1 MSLVLATGGLGF
13 IGSHTCINLVNKG
26 YDVLI
31 VDSLINSHDDI
42 FTKIL
47 NIIDLKKNSN
57 RGNIFFEKGDLL
69 DKLFLEKIFKENT
82 IDTVVHFAGLKSVE
96 ESVKN
101 PINYW
106 NTNINIALNILT
118 TMENYK
124 CYKFIFSSSAT
135 IYKPLI
141 SKKLIENNPTIPINP
156 YGKTKLTIEKILD
169 DIYLSNKGKWKIIN
183 LRYFNPVGAHH
194 SGLIGENPKQNSSN
208 LFPIISK
215 VIFGN
220 IKKVSVY
227 GNDWPTKDG
236 TCIRDYIHIEDL
248 AAAHVI
254 AINFLKKNKPQIN
267 SVNIGTG
274 LGSSVLDVINT
285 YSRINKIE
293 IPYKFEKRR
302 KGDVPYLVADNTLCK
317 KLFNWYPKKNLE
329 IMCMDSFKFLKN
341 LYH

>member
-31 VDSLINSHDDI
+31 VDSLLNRHDEI

-124 CYKFIFSSSAT
+124 CYKFIQELNNWDVSNVTNMRAMFS
-135 IYKPLI
+135 YCD
-141 SKKLIENNPTIPINP
+141 KLIN
-156 YGKTKLTIEKILD
+156 
-169 DIYLSNKGKWKIIN
+169 
-183 LRYFNPVGAHH
+183 
-194 SGLIGENPKQNSSN
+194 
-208 LFPIISK
+208 
-215 VIFGN
+215 
-220 IKKVSVY
+220 
-227 GNDWPTKDG
+227 
-236 TCIRDYIHIEDL
+236 
-248 AAAHVI
+248 
-254 AINFLKKNKPQIN
+254 NKP
-267 SVNIGTG
+267 TW
-274 LGSSVLDVINT
+274 
-285 YSRINKIE
+285 
-293 IPYKFEKRR
+293 YK
-302 KGDVPYLVADNTLCK
+302 
-317 KLFNWYPKKNLE
+317 
-329 IMCMDSFKFLKN
+329 
-341 LYH
+341 H